1 MSPKFWNNSTETKVQ
16 NSWDVLNDN
25 NAPPQAE
32 WSFEYTDC
40 KKKLKSE
47 WKTNKDEQIHER
59 RAENVYKNKSGPRG
73 AAKSL
78 NSPSSSFKIHLH
90 RLITFDDKETI
101 NDRWKTDEFACMT
114 ELFEEMNMRNAKIRH
129 PSPLLHIDET
139 LYSYRG
145 HIEFKQYN
153 PHKPAKCGLLYQS
166 LRDSSITSSYYS
178 LPNSGKLEKVEG
190 PAPKYGITGTDK
202 NSKYVIKKL
211 PVYCNPQGV
220 NISMDRYFTSFSLAI
235 WTL

>member
-16 NSWDVLNDN
+16 NTWDVLNDN

-101 NDRWKTDEFACMT
+101 NDRWKTDEFAYMT

-190 PAPKYGITGTDK
+190 PAAKYGITGTDK
-202 NSKYVIKKL
+202 NSKYLIKKL